1 MQRLRSI
8 SVVIVLTLV
17 LAAFVAPASARSRV
31 AYPLGSRP
39 FGSTYTTWAE
49 RWIAWAFG
57 TPVPSNAL
65 ADPANCDVGQ
75 SAPVFFL
82 PVSGGGAVS
91 ATCTV
96 PAGSAILVT
105 PGGDLEIQGVTAD
118 TIEAAE
124 QNLHAFVS
132 AITDVEVT
140 IDGHPVP
147 EVTRFL
153 LFSPAFTLTLP
164 SDNLYGAPAGS
175 YPAVTGGYF
184 LILYPLPVG
193 EHTITAFDSAPSFDF
208 EASYTYDI
216 NVVAA

>member
-1 MQRLRSI
+1 MHRLRA
-8 SVVIVLTLV
+8 VAVALALALV
-17 LAAFVAPASARSRV
+17 LAASSAPAFARNRV
-31 AYPLGSRP
+31 AYPAGSKP
-39 FGSTYTTWAE
+39 FGSSYTTWAE
-49 RWIAWAFG
+49 RWVAWAFG

-82 PVSGGGAVS
+82 PVSGGGPVS

-124 QNLHAFVS
+124 QNLHGFVS
-132 AITDVEVT
+132 SITDVEVT
-140 IDGHPVP
+140 VDGQAVP
-147 EVTRFL
+147 GLTRFL
-153 LFSPAFTLTLP
+153 LFSPVFTLTLP

-175 YPAVTGGYF
+175 YSAVTGGYF
-184 LILYPLPVG
+184 LILYPLSIG
-193 EHTITAFDSAPSFDF
+193 EHTITAFDAAPSLNF

-216 NVVAA
+216 NVVPS